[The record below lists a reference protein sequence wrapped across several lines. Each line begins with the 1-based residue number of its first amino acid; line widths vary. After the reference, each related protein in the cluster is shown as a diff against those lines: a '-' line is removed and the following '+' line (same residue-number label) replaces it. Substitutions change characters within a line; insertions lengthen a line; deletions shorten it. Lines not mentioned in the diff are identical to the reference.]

1 MQPLQVLC
9 VVLVTSSV
17 AHAQTVHLGRC
28 PTPPIQQDFNVIK
41 ITARTVWYEAEKL
54 PAVFERGKCRQATYS
69 LLHDRTHTL
78 TSSSKVR
85 SPNPS
90 PYLTCLCVCLGSPGD
105 PYLVLSTDYRSFSL
119 VYSLLECELIY
130 LVCSV
135 DVAWIVSRTRSLPR
149 DVISRLHSDLEA
161 IGVNLRCLTVSDQT
175 SCDTVA

>member
-28 PTPPIQQDFNVIK
+28 PTPPIQQDFNVTK
-41 ITARTVWYEAEKL
+41 YLGRWYEAEKL
-54 PAVFERGKCRQATYS
+54 PAVFERGKCQQATYS

-78 TSSSKVR
+78 TSQTPLPHLS
-85 SPNPS
+85 
-90 PYLTCLCVCLGSPGD
+90 LCVCLGLPGD

-119 VYSLLECELIY
+119 VYSCTDFLINF
-130 LVCSV
+130 SV

-149 DVISRLHSDLEA
+149 DVISRLHGDLEA